1 LKLKAEIGASTNH
14 KKFEL
19 KTKKGKFMKTGIQTL
34 TATVA
39 LLSLVAVAQAQFTPG
54 DLVVLRDGAG
64 SVGLTS
70 AGTAIYLDQ
79 YTTSGA
85 FVNSLGIP
93 STGSSALVNSGTAAS
108 EGQLSLSANGQYLVF
123 AGYNVAAGTTGVGNS
138 SSSTV
143 PRGIATVN
151 SAGTYSLAATTTSF
165 YSGNNMRGGTSDGN
179 GNFWGAGAAS
189 GTVYLGTGTA
199 AQISSANSLAIQD
212 IGGNL
217 FFSTAKGTQG
227 IYEIAGTPT
236 SGIATP
242 TLVLA
247 DNNPSDFAFNA
258 NLTIA
263 YVANTAGGIQRYDN
277 GVLSYTLDGVTG
289 MNGLAVN
296 FSGTD
301 PLIYATTEDGK
312 NLIEITD
319 TGSGSIANTLATAST
334 YEAFRDL
341 EFAVPEP
348 STLALAGMGLAAL
361 WGFTRRNRKS

>member
-1 LKLKAEIGASTNH
+1 
-14 KKFEL
+14 
-19 KTKKGKFMKTGIQTL
+19 
-34 TATVA
+34 
-39 LLSLVAVAQAQFTPG
+39 
-54 DLVVLRDGAG
+54 
-64 SVGLTS
+64 
-70 AGTAIYLDQ
+70 
-79 YTTSGA
+79 
-85 FVNSLGIP
+85 
-93 STGSSALVNSGTAAS
+93 
-108 EGQLSLSANGQYLVF
+108 
-123 AGYNVAAGTTGVGNS
+123 
-138 SSSTV
+138 
-143 PRGIATVN
+143 
-151 SAGTYSLAATTTSF
+151 
-165 YSGNNMRGGTSDGN
+165 MRGGTSDGN

>member
-1 LKLKAEIGASTNH
+1 
-14 KKFEL
+14 
-19 KTKKGKFMKTGIQTL
+19 MKTEIRTL
-34 TATVA
+34 TATAA
-39 LLSLVAVAQAQFTPG
+39 LFLLAAVAQAQFSPG
-54 DLVVLRDGAG
+54 DLVVLRDGTG
-64 SVGLTS
+64 SGALSS
-70 AGTAIYLDQ
+70 AGTAIFLDQ

-85 FVNSLGIP
+85 FVNSQAIP
-93 STGSSALVNSGTAAS
+93 TTGSPALVNSGTAAS

-123 AGYNVAAGTTGVGNS
+123 AGYNVAAGTAGVAS
-138 SSSTV
+138 SASSAV
-143 PRGIATVN
+143 PRGIATVDASGN
-151 SAGTYSLAATTTSF
+151 YTLATTTASF
-165 YSGNNMRGGTSDGN
+165 YSGNNIRGGTSDGN
-179 GNFWGAGAAS
+179 GNFWGAGPAATG
-189 GTVYLGTGTA
+189 GTVYLGTGTP
-199 AQISSANSLAIQD
+199 AQIFATNSLAVQD

-217 FFSTAKGTQG
+217 FYSTAKGTTG
-227 IYEIAGTPT
+227 IYKFAGTPT
-236 SGIATP
+236 SGIVTP

-247 DNNPSDFAFNA
+247 NAAPSDFTFNA
-258 NLTIA
+258 NMTIA

-277 GVLSYTLDGVTG
+277 GVLSYTLDSGTG
-289 MNGLAVN
+289 MNGVAMN